1 MLYLW
6 SLKRPIKWDK
16 RYHDF
21 CDDGRSQSQLLLRLL
36 SICEDSSWNA
46 FVFKPYLLCFPPCC
60 LCELCVARCSYLLFI
75 LFATCS
81 CVSVGSASCK
91 LACDLLANHS
101 SAPPCRSP
109 RVSVLP
115 LVIFLPAALLQLCC
129 TFLNF
134 CFYWM
139 LLVFSGLSFLFLFCL
154 DLKSTCQLFVFFHFF
169 LTKVLAD
176 VASS

>member
-1 MLYLW
+1 MIFVTIVVV
-6 SLKRPIKWDK
+6 K
-16 RYHDF
+16 
-21 CDDGRSQSQLLLRLL
+21 QSQL
-36 SICEDSSWNA
+36 CEDSSWNP

-60 LCELCVARCSYLLFI
+60 LCELCVARSSYLLFI

-81 CVSVGSASCK
+81 RVSVGSASCK

-101 SAPPCRSP
+101 SAPPRRSP

-134 CFYWM
+134 CFYWT
-139 LLVFSGLSFLFLFCL
+139 LLVFSFSFSCFVLISNLLVSCL
-154 DLKSTCQLFVFFHFF
+154 
-169 LTKVLAD
+169 LAH